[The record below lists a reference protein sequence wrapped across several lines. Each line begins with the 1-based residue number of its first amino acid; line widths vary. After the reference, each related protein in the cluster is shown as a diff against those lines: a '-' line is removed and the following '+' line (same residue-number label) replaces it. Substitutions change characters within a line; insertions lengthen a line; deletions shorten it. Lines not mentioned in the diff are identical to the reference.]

1 MITTIE
7 CEKKNFALDMVFSF
21 FKLKINEKIARLL
34 NYLEALKK
42 TRLISNPVISKL
54 SITVPRNRL
63 DIKEKV
69 TKKEGK
75 VEI

>member
-1 MITTIE
+1 
-7 CEKKNFALDMVFSF
+7 MVFSF

-42 TRLISNPVISKL
+42 TRLISNPVIFKL